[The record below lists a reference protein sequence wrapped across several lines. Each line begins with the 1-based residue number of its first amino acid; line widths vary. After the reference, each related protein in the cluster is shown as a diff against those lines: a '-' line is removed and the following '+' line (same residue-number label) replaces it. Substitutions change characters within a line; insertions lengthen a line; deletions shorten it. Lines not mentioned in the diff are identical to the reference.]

1 LRLRN
6 GDFTPGETIK
16 QLRVL
21 LLEDSTLDADLITA
35 SLYADGM
42 ECDVECVQTR
52 QEFVRALDIGGISVI
67 LSDYSLPGFDGMTA
81 LELATEMQPGVPFIF
96 VSGYLGED
104 LAIETLKRG
113 ATDYVLKSRL
123 DRLVPSVQRALRE
136 AKERE
141 ERSRIETSLRLLSNA
156 SLVLSSL
163 DYSTTMTRVAQL
175 AVPHFADI
183 CLVDIRSENGTIE
196 RVAVAVHDEG
206 RSEAAQKLLEY
217 APRTESLHPAQIVL
231 QEGKSQLISDIPANF
246 LESSAH
252 DARHLETIRQL
263 DIQSVM
269 VVPLRADGHILGAMT
284 FISTSAERRYELL
297 DVALAEDLALR
308 CAQAVENARLHRKTV
323 DALRARDEFL
333 AVLSHEL
340 RSPLTSILG
349 WVQILQEDDLQ
360 KETLAQGLT
369 VIERNT
375 RVQVQLI
382 QELLEVSRIITG
394 RLRLE
399 MAPVQVSDIINNVVD
414 LMAPTAQAKG
424 VLVDFVNEANG
435 SLVLGDE
442 PRLQQVF
449 WNLASNALKFT
460 PKAGH
465 VEITLS
471 RSDDFVSVRVKD
483 SGEGISSEFLPYV
496 FDRFRQANSSS
507 TRQHGGLG
515 LGLAIVRHLTEMHGG
530 SVTAE
535 SEGEGRGAAFTVRLP
550 LRAALVDSSE
560 TNEAQQARSGEEN
573 AHALHLSS
581 LEGVQVLI
589 VEDGDDA
596 RAVLEAILQRA
607 GAQVKSASSVSGAMS
622 ALEGYQPDV
631 IVSDIGMPDEDGYAL
646 MQRLKEWELKSK
658 IRLPAVALT
667 AYASEQDR
675 LRALSAGF
683 RAHLPKP
690 VEPSLLI
697 ATIATVIRD

>member
-1 LRLRN
+1 LRLSN
-6 GDFTPGETIK
+6 GDCTPGETIK

-21 LLEDSTLDADLITA
+21 LLEDSALDADLITA
-35 SLYADGM
+35 SLDVGGM
-42 ECDVECVQTR
+42 ECHVNYVQTR
-52 QEFVRALDIGGISVI
+52 QEFVGALDAGGISVI
-67 LSDYSLPGFDGMTA
+67 LSDYSLPSFDGMTA

-183 CLVDIRSENGTIE
+183 CLVDIRGEDGTIE
-196 RVAVAVHDEG
+196 RVAVADADAK
-206 RSEAAQKLLEY
+206 RSNIAQQLLEY
-217 APRTESLHPAQIVL
+217 APKTESQHPAQVVL
-231 QEGKSQLISDIPANF
+231 QEGKSQLISDIPAEF
-246 LESSAH
+246 FESTAQ

-263 DIQSVM
+263 DIQSCM

-284 FISTSAERRYELL
+284 FLSANAERRYEQL

-349 WVQILQEDDLQ
+349 WVQILQEDDLE
-360 KETLAQGLT
+360 KETLSQGLT

-399 MAPVQVSDIINNVVD
+399 MAPVQVSNVIRNVVD

-424 VLVDFVNEANG
+424 VVVEFKNKANDA
-435 SLVLGDE
+435 SILGDE

-460 PKAGH
+460 PKAGR
-465 VEITLS
+465 VEISLS
-471 RSDDFVSVRVKD
+471 RTDDFVSVQVKD
-483 SGEGISSEFLPYV
+483 SGEGISRDFLPYV

-535 SEGEGRGAAFTVRLP
+535 SEGAGQGAAFTVRLP
-550 LRAALVDSSE
+550 LRQNGADVLGAEEEPEQTSGE
-560 TNEAQQARSGEEN
+560 TNEAS
-573 AHALHLSS
+573 LLSS
-581 LEGVQVLI
+581 LEGLQILV

-596 RAVLEAILQRA
+596 RVVLEAILQRA
-607 GAQVKSASSVSGAMS
+607 GAQVAAAASVREAM
-622 ALEGYQPDV
+622 LFLQENQPDV

-658 IRLPAVALT
+658 VRIPAVALT

-675 LRALSAGF
+675 MRALSAGF

-697 ATIATVIRD
+697 ATIATIVRG